1 MTDTDTTNQ
10 NFVSEEVLRSI
21 AKLDYEAYL
30 SESNDRLRYQTEFS
44 QSALKSLMLVNGG
57 AIISLLTFIG
67 NKGHV
72 FDQEAIWWSFLLFA
86 LGLFFCLVA
95 YFGAYFS
102 QGYYMQMVVNQTYNA
117 QRRMHGYQETYNI
130 DRDLKIGNIA
140 IWFAIISTVISLFLF
155 VGGSFFALRSI
166 L

>member
-1 MTDTDTTNQ
+1 
-10 NFVSEEVLRSI
+10 
-21 AKLDYEAYL
+21 
-30 SESNDRLRYQTEFS
+30 
-44 QSALKSLMLVNGG
+44 
-57 AIISLLTFIG
+57 
-67 NKGHV
+67 
-72 FDQEAIWWSFLLFA
+72 
-86 LGLFFCLVA
+86 
-95 YFGAYFS
+95 
-102 QGYYMQMVVNQTYNA
+102 MQMVVNQTYNA